1 MYSKK
6 AGKCGPLRHSL
17 RPDPPLFH
25 NSFLAITMIRQPRN
39 MTTHPLL
46 MWSSLAFKT
55 TEMLLASAQVI
66 GHRTARMAN
75 AGAIPN
81 TRDQKEFTL
90 MGKEKVEAVAESAW
104 AMTTRMIGINQQL
117 AAMTFRQML
126 DTSNGF
132 LALATSATLT
142 QSNRR
147 RTQLLRDALAHSTG
161 SAAHLAGS
169 MAGLAQQG
177 LKPIHSRA
185 TRNAKRLRKV
195 KL

>member
-1 MYSKK
+1 MYSKN

-25 NSFLAITMIRQPRN
+25 NSFLAITMIWQPQN